1 MLIIK
6 FLTILVSFIVI
17 QDFVHYVSLLDDQNE
32 CREFKCITNDGFLSS
47 EDGFPCTILNM
58 ILNNEPDDVIK
69 HYIET
74 KAPAKYRRK
83 FLNAME
89 TGGRQGVKWLAKT
102 LCVSKDVVQL
112 NKILLL
118 SGQIMPYLKIFEED
132 IYKIKF

>member
-32 CREFKCITNDGFLSS
+32 CREFKCITNDGSLSS
-47 EDGFPCTILNM
+47 EDGFPCTVLNM

-69 HYIET
+69 QYIET
-74 KAPAKYRRK
+74 KAPAKYSRK
-83 FLNAME
+83 FLNGME

-102 LCVSKDVVQL
+102 LCV
-112 NKILLL
+112 
-118 SGQIMPYLKIFEED
+118 
-132 IYKIKF
+132 